1 MYRSKSIRNWWQKF
15 VGKIYLDK
23 LKKW

>member
-1 MYRSKSIRNWWQKF
+1 MYRSKSIRNWLQKF
-15 VGKIYLDK
+15 VGKMYMDK